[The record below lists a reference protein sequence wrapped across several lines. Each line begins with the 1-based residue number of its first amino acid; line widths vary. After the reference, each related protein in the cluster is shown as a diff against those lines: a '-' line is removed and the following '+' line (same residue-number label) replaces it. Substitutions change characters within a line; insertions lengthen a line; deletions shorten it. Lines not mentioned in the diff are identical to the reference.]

1 VNPVESQIIEW
12 KESWR
17 DEYLKWIC
25 AFANTQGGTMVI
37 GKDDKGNIIGLDN
50 AAKLLEDLPN
60 KIRNALGIVP
70 SVNLLSEDGKH
81 YISVEIAPYDYPVS
95 YHGKFYI
102 RSGSTTQELGGNE
115 LTNFALRRY
124 GKTWDSIT
132 EPQVKTS
139 QLDTTALRKFRE
151 KALAAER
158 LKKVDLEIS
167 DEALLDNL
175 MLIEDGNLTRAA
187 ILLFHDNPERYVF
200 GAFVKVGY
208 FDNDADLRYQDEIHG
223 SLITMAD
230 RVVEIIYQKYFKGI
244 ISYEGLQRIEDFPVP
259 RPAMREAVLNA
270 IVHRDY
276 TTGIPIQIKIF
287 KDRVII
293 YNDGRLP
300 ENWSIKELL
309 STHRSS
315 PHNPKIANTFFRSG
329 MIETWGRGIERITTA
344 CKETGKPEP
353 QFEASSSEVI
363 VTFFTDASIGENIGD
378 SIGENI
384 GVNENATKI
393 IELMRKT
400 PTLSAKAIAVEIGI
414 ASRNVETNISFLK
427 KAGLI
432 ERVGAAKG
440 GHWVVKIP
448 D

>member
-1 VNPVESQIIEW
+1 MESQTIEW

-25 AFANTQGGTMVI
+25 AFANTQGGTLII
-37 GKDDKGNIIGLDN
+37 GKDDNGNIVGLDN
-50 AAKLLEDLPN
+50 ASKLLEDLPN
-60 KIRNALGIVP
+60 KVRNALGIIP
-70 SVNLLSEDGKH
+70 SVNLFNEGDKYYVS
-81 YISVEIAPYDYPVS
+81 IEIGSYDYPVS

-102 RSGSTTQELGGNE
+102 RSGSTTQELGGKE
-115 LTNFALRRY
+115 LTNFALRKY

-132 EPQVKTS
+132 EPQISVS
-139 QLDTTALRKFRE
+139 QLDTTAFRKFRE
-151 KALAAER
+151 KALTSER

-167 DEALLDNL
+167 DSALLDSL
-175 MLIEDGNLTRAA
+175 MLTEGSNLTRAA
-187 ILLFHDNPERYVF
+187 ILIFYDNPERYVF
-200 GAFVKVGY
+200 GAFVKIGY
-208 FDNDADLRYQDEIHG
+208 FDNDADLRYQDEVHG

-300 ENWSIKELL
+300 ENWTIKDLL
-309 STHRSS
+309 ATHRSR

-344 CKETGKPEP
+344 CKDAGKREP
-353 QFEASSSEVI
+353 LFEASSSEI
-363 VTFFTDASIGENIGD
+363 KVTFFTDANIGD
-378 SIGENI
+378 NIGDNI
-384 GVNENATKI
+384 GVNETALKI

-400 PTLSAKAIAVEIGI
+400 PKISAKAIASEIGI

-427 KAGLI
+427 KAGLV
-432 ERVGAAKG
+432 ERVGSPKG
-440 GHWVVKIP
+440 GHWVVK
-448 D
+448 

>member
-1 VNPVESQIIEW
+1 MESQIIEW

-17 DEYLKWIC
+17 DEHLKWIC
-25 AFANTQGGTMVI
+25 AFANTQGGTLII
-37 GKDDKGNIIGLDN
+37 GKNDKGNIVGLGN
-50 AAKLLEDLPN
+50 TEKLLEDIPN

-70 SVNLLSEDGKH
+70 SVNLLNENGKY
-81 YISVEIAPYDYPVS
+81 YISIGIASYDYPVS

-115 LTNFALRRY
+115 LTNFVLRKY

-132 EPQVKTS
+132 EPQVSVS
-139 QLDTTALRKFRE
+139 QLDTTAFRKFRE

-158 LKKVDLEIS
+158 LKKVDLEIN
-167 DEALLDNL
+167 DGTLLDSL
-175 MLIEDGNLTRAA
+175 MLTEGGNLTRAA

-208 FDNDADLRYQDEIHG
+208 FDNDADLRYQDEVHG
-223 SLITMAD
+223 PLITMAD

-300 ENWSIKELL
+300 ENWTISDLL
-309 STHRSS
+309 STHRSR

-329 MIETWGRGIERITTA
+329 MIETWGRGIERITTT
-344 CKETGKPEP
+344 CKDAGKREP
-353 QFEASSSEVI
+353 LFEASSSEI
-363 VTFFTDASIGENIGD
+363 KVTFFTDANIGENIGD
-378 SIGENI
+378 SIG
-384 GVNENATKI
+384 VNETAQKI

-400 PTLSAKAIAVEIGI
+400 PTISAKAIAAEIGI
-414 ASRNVETNISFLK
+414 ARRNVETNISVLK
-427 KAGLI
+427 KAGFV
-432 ERVGAAKG
+432 ERIGPAKG
-440 GHWVVKIP
+440 GHWVVQLTK
-448 D
+448 